1 MDKLTKLLGL
11 LLIVIAPIQAFSF
24 CGFYVSKGET
34 KLFNKAS
41 QVILVRDGN
50 KNVVTMSNDFFG
62 DAKYFAMVV
71 PVPTVLKEKDI
82 KVVDRYIFDKLNTY
96 TEPRLV
102 EYYDENP
109 CYEKR
114 YYKESLSTNSP
125 SIIMDMAAESENKKD
140 YGVTIEAQYTVGEYD
155 ILILS
160 ALESTGLK
168 TWLTNNNYKI
178 PEDAEEVLDPYIKS
192 NLKFFVVKVN
202 LYEQAQSGFDYL
214 RPIQISYESNRFMLP
229 IRLGMANAKEAQDL
243 IVYAFTKNGRVETT
257 NYRTTKIPTDKNI
270 PTFVSNNFGQFYN
283 DVFDKTYKRNG
294 KNAVMLEYSWDL
306 SSSNFTKCDPCS
318 TTPPSYAEL
327 KDAGVFWTTPGY
339 NNGWGGADYS
349 GEVFITRLHVKYDR
363 ENFPQDLFF
372 QATPN
377 KEHFQGRY
385 VMTHPVQENVTC
397 EQAVSYYS
405 KVLNRREN
413 EMDEL
418 AYLTG
423 WNIDEYDYYVD
434 AYQKKYER
442 AKKDSKENERGF
454 IIPFINSN
462 GGNIPP
468 TNTLIFS
475 LFSLLL
481 LSISSA
487 YFVRNKMRLEF

>member
-1 MDKLTKLLGL
+1 MNNLTKLIGL
-11 LLIVIAPIQAFSF
+11 LSIIIVPIQAFSF

-41 QVILVRDGN
+41 QVIMVRDGN
-50 KNVVTMSNDFFG
+50 QNVVTMSNDFFG
-62 DAKYFAMVV
+62 DAKDFAMVV

-82 KVVDRYIFDKLNTY
+82 KVIDRYIFDKLDIY

-109 CYEKR
+109 CYER
-114 YYKESLSTNSP
+114 RLYKELLSANMPT
-125 SIIMDMAAESENKKD
+125 MTDMAVEEAEMD
-140 YGVTIEAQYTVGEYD
+140 LGVTVEAQYTVGEYD

-160 ALESTGLK
+160 AVESTGLK
-168 TWLTNNNYKI
+168 TWLTKNGYKI
-178 PEDAEEVLDPYIKS
+178 PTDAEEVLDPYIKS

-202 LYEQAQSGFDYL
+202 LEEHAQSGFDYL

-229 IRLGMANAKEAQDL
+229 IRLGMANAEEAQDL

-270 PTFVSNNFGQFYN
+270 PTFVSGNFGQFYT
-283 DVFDKTYKRNG
+283 DVFEKTYKRNG
-294 KNAVMLEYSWDL
+294 KNAIMLEYSWDL

-339 NNGWGGADYS
+339 NNGWGGADYN
-349 GEVFITRLHVKYDR
+349 GDLFITRLHVKYDR
-363 ENFPQDLFF
+363 EHFPQDLFF

-377 KEHFQGRY
+377 KEAFQGRY
-385 VMTHPVQENVTC
+385 VMTHPVQENITC
-397 EQAVSYYS
+397 DQAVAYYS

-413 EMDEL
+413 ELDEL

-423 WNIDEYDYYVD
+423 WDIDDYDYYVD
-434 AYQKKYER
+434 TYVKKYER
-442 AKKDSKENERGF
+442 ANKDRKENEKGF
-454 IIPFINSN
+454 VLPFINSS
-462 GGNIPP
+462 GGNLPP
-468 TNTLIFS
+468 TNTSLFS

-481 LSISSA
+481 LSISSV
-487 YFVRNKMRLEF
+487 YFVRNKVRLESL